1 LPTRSPMA
9 RVRREID
16 TFTIPEGRRRQ
27 VYQPCIEIEARGRA
41 LSSQNDAREL
51 WQQRRARVRSGSWP
65 CKNSSAL
72 RGRRSISEELRIMKL
87 NHPAQIRRDTV
98 LENCI
103 FYISL
108 MYEFLHS
115 QGHERQNSF

>member
-1 LPTRSPMA
+1 MKSRILFLLPDA
-9 RVRREID
+9 E
-16 TFTIPEGRRRQ
+16 
-27 VYQPCIEIEARGRA
+27 
-41 LSSQNDAREL
+41 SSAMKFPFLEFLLPRL
-51 WQQRRARVRSGSWP
+51 GGHGSFGSWP

-115 QGHERQNSF
+115 QGHDRQNLK